1 MDSRQVRV
9 KAKVAIAAIL
19 AEFEARVGALKRP
32 ARERLLTI
40 LLKRID
46 EGKGP
51 WGYRDEAIEGEEHE
65 SPRIIVPH

>member
-1 MDSRQVRV
+1 MTSRQVRV
-9 KAKVAIAAIL
+9 KSKVAIAAIM
-19 AEFEARVGALKRP
+19 AEFESRVRTLSRP

-51 WGYRDEAIEGEEHE
+51 WGYRDEAIEGAEHD
-65 SPRIIVPH
+65 SSRIIVPH